1 MAELFWS
8 TIHKAQQLIRNRE
21 LSPVELTRAF
31 LNRIE
36 AVDDKLHAFV
46 NIMSEG
52 ALKEAREAEQEIMK
66 GCYKGALHG
75 IPVAAKDQYDAQ
87 NAPARVRLKPLGGHD
102 QCEDAAAISRL
113 RQAGAVFLGKLNMSG
128 LPGGIP
134 AACNPWNREH
144 VPGGSS
150 TGSGA
155 GVAAGLCMGALG
167 EDTAGSIRNPASFS
181 GVAGLKPTYGRVSRY
196 GLAPLSWSL
205 DHCGPITRVVE
216 DIAPMLQAIAGFDP
230 KDATSSKAP
239 VPDYTRALQENVNG
253 LIIGVPR
260 KYIRTVNAGPEV
272 LSLVDK
278 AVADLA
284 SLGAV
289 VKEVVVPDLAYAT
302 IATAV
307 IYATEFY
314 NICKFDLAQ
323 ALELA
328 SESRRT
334 RLYLG
339 ALSSAA
345 DYIQAQRLRSRMKRE
360 FTEIFRKVDVIML
373 PSNPTPAPASREV
386 DPLDTIYKHLA
397 PDFASPFNL
406 AGVPV
411 LTIPCGF
418 SRNGLP
424 VGLQIV
430 GKPFDEATL
439 LRVGYTYQQAAGWVE
454 SHPDI

>member
-1 MAELFWS
+1 
-8 TIHKAQQLIRNRE
+8 
-21 LSPVELTRAF
+21 
-31 LNRIE
+31 
-36 AVDDKLHAFV
+36 
-46 NIMSEG
+46 
-52 ALKEAREAEQEIMK
+52 
-66 GCYKGALHG
+66 
-75 IPVAAKDQYDAQ
+75 
-87 NAPARVRLKPLGGHD
+87 
-102 QCEDAAAISRL
+102 
-113 RQAGAVFLGKLNMSG
+113 MSG

-155 GVAAGLCMGALG
+155 GVAAGLCLGALG
-167 EDTAGSIRNPASFS
+167 EDTAGSIRNPASFC

-205 DHCGPITRVVE
+205 DHCGPMTRVVE
-216 DIAPMLQAIAGFDP
+216 DIAHMLQAIAGFDP
-230 KDATSSKAP
+230 KDVTSSRAP
-239 VPDYTRALQENVNG
+239 VPDYSTALHENVNG

-260 KYIRTVNAGPEV
+260 EYIRTVGADPEV
-272 LSLVDK
+272 LALVDR
-278 AVADLA
+278 AVSELE

-289 VKEVVVPDLAYAT
+289 VSDIMVPDLEFAT

-314 NICKFDLAQ
+314 NISKSDLAQ

-360 FTEIFRKVDVIML
+360 FAKIFRKVDVIVL
-373 PSNPTPAPASREV
+373 PSNPAPAPASREV
-386 DPLDTIYKHLA
+386 DPLNTIYKHLV

-418 SRNGLP
+418 SRSGLP
-424 VGLQIV
+424 VGLQVI
-430 GKPFDEATL
+430 GKPLDEATL

-454 SHPDI
+454 NHPEI